1 MDRDTEVIREFLERG
16 LPPELT
22 EHAAYIA
29 EAVLEA
35 GLRTTVTPRE
45 KGMAEI
51 HHSKGST
58 TGIAKLADELVSG
71 LSALNILSLDD
82 LARRVGSS
90 KIEELVGSADYS

>member
-35 GLRTTVTPRE
+35 GLRYDRYTARKKEWLKYTTR
-45 KGMAEI
+45 KDRLQ
-51 HHSKGST
+51 
-58 TGIAKLADELVSG
+58 GIAKLADELVSG
-71 LSALNILSLDD
+71 LSALD
-82 LARRVGSS
+82 
-90 KIEELVGSADYS
+90 IEVSTT